1 MLTIKKN
8 KPGALLCDRGYF
20 VAKPL
25 LNSLPL
31 AQKFQPHTRKM
42 DYIPWKT
49 SITASRLR
57 QIIRYVGFV
66 RH

>member
-1 MLTIKKN
+1 
-8 KPGALLCDRGYF
+8 LLCDRGYF
-20 VAKPL
+20 LAKPL